1 MKATGRLRQSRGI
14 VVLDASYDDSSPPLE
29 YAHCWHLVAL
39 PVEAVFR
46 RLEPLEPRKKPV
58 ASAR

>member
-1 MKATGRLRQSRGI
+1 MKDDRKVKAK
-14 VVLDASYDDSSPPLE
+14 LDASYDSSSPLE

-39 PVEAVFR
+39 SVEAVVR
-46 RLEPLEPRKKPV
+46 CLEPLVPRKKPV